1 MLIVWSFVR
10 HMFYE
15 CISEPMNPGPLFI
28 IRNTF
33 LFTLSLFSF
42 SFIINFENTK
52 TFPLLHFTN
61 KNNTTISFTFYHC
74 IAYYF
79 SLHIPTRLK
88 HIFLVP
94 LHLHIYFQ
102 FCKLT
107 HTLCLTTTWWGL
119 GHKANLFTLQVVWRR
134 TGRVLVHT
142 VPREFDINPRVT
154 FVGKIAL
161 PCAQHSTLG
170 VST

>member
-1 MLIVWSFVR
+1 MSTISF
-10 HMFYE
+10 MIE

-33 LFTLSLFSF
+33 PFTLSLFSF

-52 TFPLLHFTN
+52 
-61 KNNTTISFTFYHC
+61 
-74 IAYYF
+74 
-79 SLHIPTRLK
+79 
-88 HIFLVP
+88 IFLYCISQTKTLQPYHLLFIIALYNTLICIFPRAISNFLAP
-94 LHLHIYFQ
+94 LHLYIYFQ
-102 FCKLT
+102 FCILT
-107 HTLCLTTTWWGL
+107 HTLCLTTTWWGW

-134 TGRVLVHT
+134 TEIILVHT
-142 VPREFDINPRVT
+142 VHREFDINPRVT